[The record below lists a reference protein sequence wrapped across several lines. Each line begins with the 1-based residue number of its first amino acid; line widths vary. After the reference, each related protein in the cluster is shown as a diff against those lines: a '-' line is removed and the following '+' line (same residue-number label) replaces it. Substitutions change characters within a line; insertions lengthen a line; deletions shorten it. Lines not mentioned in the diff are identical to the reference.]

1 MTFSSLNLL
10 AILPEIILVAA
21 ALIVL
26 LADLT
31 IRDKRVLGW
40 FSFIAVIGAFL
51 AALVLR
57 PATPAVQ
64 NMLRADGLGRFAS
77 LAILVAA
84 ALAILLSIPRVT
96 DFTRR
101 AGPYYAL
108 VLLATAGM
116 TTLSIASDFMTIFL
130 GIEILSIALYVLVG
144 FYRGDIYS
152 GEAALKYFL
161 LGAFASGFF
170 LYGIALIYGAT
181 GTTNLAALAQG
192 ILPMSSDLPFAPLL
206 PIGVGLLLVGFGFK
220 LALVPF
226 HMWTPDV
233 YQGAPTP
240 VTAFMSVATKIA
252 VFAALI
258 RVLQSLPTH
267 QQPWLLVLAA
277 LAVLTMT
284 LGNLAALRQTS
295 LKRMLAYSSIAQAG
309 YILIG
314 LAAGTQAGAQAAL
327 YYLAAYTFMNLGA
340 FAAVLA
346 IQRPGRND
354 VTREDIVGLAGRQPA
369 LAALMAVFMFGLTGI
384 PPLAGFFGKLYVFG
398 SAVEAGLTWLA
409 IIGVINS
416 AIAAYFYLRVTVEM
430 FMTERVSAPTKP
442 ALAPPGW
449 RSPAPSAGRRPVPS
463 AGRRPAPSAG
473 RSPVPSAGGSGGPG
487 TPEAGVL
494 AEPPQQ
500 PRIAW
505 PVWVVLAA
513 TAAGTLV
520 LGLWQSPLIQSIG
533 QAVTALAM
541 R

>member
-1 MTFSSLNLL
+1 MTFPSLNLL
-10 AILPEIILVAA
+10 VVLPEIILVVA
-21 ALIVL
+21 ALVIL
-26 LADLT
+26 SADL
-31 IRDKRVLGW
+31 IVKDKRVLGW
-40 FSFIAVIGAFL
+40 FGVVAVIGAFL
-51 AALVLR
+51 TALFLR
-57 PATPAVQ
+57 PASPMFQ
-64 NMLRADGLGRFAS
+64 NMIQADGLGRFAS
-77 LAILVAA
+77 LAVLVAA
-84 ALAILLSIPRVT
+84 ALALLLSIPRVV

-108 VLLATAGM
+108 VLLATVGM
-116 TTLSIASDFMTIFL
+116 TTLCIASDFMTIFL
-130 GIEILSIALYVLVG
+130 GVEILSIALYILVG

-170 LYGIALIYGAT
+170 LYGIAFVYGAT
-181 GTTNLAALAQG
+181 GTTQLAALAQS
-192 ILPMSSDLPFAPLL
+192 ILPMSSNLPFAPLL

-233 YQGAPTP
+233 YQGSPTP
-240 VTAFMSVATKIA
+240 VTAFMSVATKMA
-252 VFAALI
+252 VFVALI
-258 RVLQSLPTH
+258 RVLQAVPTH

-314 LAAGTQAGAQAAL
+314 LASGTQAGAEAAL

-340 FAAVLA
+340 FAVVMA
-346 IQRPGRND
+346 IQPPDRND
-354 VTREDIVGLAGRQPA
+354 VIREDIVGLASRQPA

-398 SAVEAGLTWLA
+398 SAVDAGLTWLA
-409 IIGVINS
+409 IVGVINS

-430 FMTERVSAPTKP
+430 FMTERVPAAASSATAKP
-442 ALAPPGW
+442 V
-449 RSPAPSAGRRPVPS
+449 R
-463 AGRRPAPSAG
+463 
-473 RSPVPSAGGSGGPG
+473 AGGRAEA
-487 TPEAGVL
+487 TAEAGAPVESL
-494 AEPPQQ
+494 REGSLSMQPP
-500 PRIAW
+500 PVAW
-505 PVWVVLAA
+505 PVWAVLVAA
-513 TAAGTLV
+513 AAGTIV
-520 LGLWQSPLIQSIG
+520 LGLWQSPVVQSIG

>member
-10 AILPEIILVAA
+10 AILPEVILVVSALIIL
-21 ALIVL
+21 I
-26 LADLT
+26 ADL
-31 IRDKRVLGW
+31 IIKDKRVLGW
-40 FSFIAVIGAFL
+40 FSVAAVTAAFL
-51 AALVLR
+51 AALALR
-57 PATPAVQ
+57 PANAAVQ
-64 NMLRADGLGRFAS
+64 ELIRADGLGRLAS
-77 LAILVAA
+77 LAILAAA
-84 ALAILLSIPRVT
+84 ALALLLSIPRVA

-101 AGPYYAL
+101 VGPYYAL
-108 VLLATAGM
+108 VLLATMGM
-116 TTLSIASDFMTIFL
+116 TTLSIASDLMTIFL
-130 GIEILSIALYVLVG
+130 GVEILSIALYVLVG
-144 FYRGDIYS
+144 FYRGDVYS

-170 LYGIALIYGAT
+170 LYGIALLYGAT
-181 GTTNLAALAQG
+181 GTTNLAALAQS
-192 ILPMSSDLPFAPLL
+192 ILPMSSNLPFAPLL
-206 PIGVGLLLVGFGFK
+206 PHGVGLLLVGFGFK

-233 YQGAPTP
+233 YQGSPTP
-240 VTAFMSVATKIA
+240 ITAFMSVATKTA

-258 RVLQSLPTH
+258 RVLQALPTH

-327 YYLAAYTFMNLGA
+327 YYLVAYTFMNLGA

-346 IQRPGRND
+346 IQRPDRND
-354 VTREDIVGLAGRQPA
+354 VTREDIQGLASRQPA
-369 LAALMAVFMFGLTGI
+369 LAVLMAVFMFGLTGI

-398 SAVEAGLTWLA
+398 SAVDAGMTWLA
-409 IIGVINS
+409 VVGVINS

-430 FMTERVSAPTKP
+430 FMSERAPSTASSSATSKPARVSGRPDSTVDHAPVELP
-442 ALAPPGW
+442 LRNG
-449 RSPAPSAGRRPVPS
+449 AGAS
-463 AGRRPAPSAG
+463 
-473 RSPVPSAGGSGGPG
+473 
-487 TPEAGVL
+487 
-494 AEPPQQ
+494 QQ
-500 PRIAW
+500 QRVAW
-505 PVWVVLAA
+505 PVWAVLAA

-520 LGLWQSPLIQSIG
+520 LGLWQSPVIQSIG